1 MEGYHKKLTNYVAMY
16 ELGLHKLIEDW
27 RHIDFR
33 LTFSVHVRKI
43 RHPKNYSRLFFLSL
57 IHKKKSPFCMN
68 SVRISPS
75 LFIYARVCIRV
86 FIVGCLKSIIS
97 NSNRISWNECIL
109 QVNLIYHSK
118 AALKIKCRKLN
129 YPLTM
134 SSKFI
139 DCMPLKKHGAF
150 CYCGWKRKTIA
161 SDTKEKNL
169 QLGRKKRTDWR
180 PSHD

>member
-1 MEGYHKKLTNYVAMY
+1 
-16 ELGLHKLIEDW
+16 
-27 RHIDFR
+27 
-33 LTFSVHVRKI
+33 
-43 RHPKNYSRLFFLSL
+43 
-57 IHKKKSPFCMN
+57 MN
-68 SVRISPS
+68 SVRISTS
-75 LFIYARVCIRV
+75 LYIYARVCIRV
-86 FIVGCLKSIIS
+86 FIVGCLKRIIS

-169 QLGRKKRTDWR
+169 QLGRKKTYRLATVTWLKKSTQAEQKYWKRDIE
-180 PSHD
+180 DK